1 MDTQKKNK
9 IFVLG
14 SYAAGMT
21 AACEKFPMTGQTVRG
36 LDFQILYG
44 GKGSNQAVAAARL
57 GGQVTFCTCIGCDS
71 LGDDAVK
78 LFAREGLNTDYIKR
92 TNKST
97 TGVGIVMLDRKGNNE
112 IVICLGAND
121 MFTED
126 DVDNLEN
133 AIAESDIL
141 LIQLEFNL
149 PAIIR
154 AVELAYKHHVKIIL
168 NPAPYQQLPDSVLE
182 KVSLMTPNETE
193 AQEMAGTSSFT
204 MTVPGLLFS
213 RYHCPVVVTL
223 GSKGSYIKT
232 TDFEGM
238 VPPYPLDPVDTT
250 GAGDTFNGAL
260 AVAVSEGQSL
270 QDAVWFATKA
280 AAISVTKKGVVEA
293 IPTRK
298 EVDDLK
304 EVEK

>member
-1 MDTQKKNK
+1 MDTKKKNK

-21 AACEKFPMTGQTVRG
+21 AACENFPRTGQTVRG

-78 LFAREGLNTDYIKR
+78 MFTREGVNAEYVKR
-92 TNKST
+92 TDKKT
-97 TGVGIVMLDRKGNNE
+97 TGVGIVMLDKKGDNE

-121 MFTED
+121 VFSAE
-126 DVDNLEN
+126 DVDNLEK
-133 AIAESDIL
+133 AIAESDVL
-141 LIQLEFNL
+141 LVQLEFNL
-149 PAIIR
+149 EAVVR
-154 AVELAYKHHVKIIL
+154 AVELAYKHHVKVIL
-168 NPAPYQQLPDSVLE
+168 NPAPYQQLPDSVLK
-182 KVSLMTPNETE
+182 KVSLITPNETE
-193 AQEMAGTSSFT
+193 AQEMAGVSSFDLKI
-204 MTVPGLLFS
+204 PGLLFS

-223 GSKGSYIKT
+223 GSRGAYIKT
-232 TDFEGM
+232 ADFEGM
-238 VPPYPLDPVDTT
+238 VPPYPLDPIDTT
-250 GAGDTFNGAL
+250 GAGDTFSGAL
-260 AVAVSEGQSL
+260 AVAVSEGRPL
-270 QDAVWFATKA
+270 KDAVWFATKA
-280 AAISVTKKGVVEA
+280 AALSVTKKGVVEA